1 MRIHGLKTV
10 FFAFG
15 HLNLKFES
23 DALPVSAR
31 GLLAQLSGT
40 RALTKHNKNKFDLV
54 VRKLQDR
61 TDAAAEQPAG
71 NDEQAAH
78 LDEAEQPAQPAVKP
92 ASGNGQVS
100 QVSHIDDRA

>member
-1 MRIHGLKTV
+1 M
-10 FFAFG
+10 
-15 HLNLKFES
+15 
-23 DALPVSAR
+23 
-31 GLLAQLSGT
+31 
-40 RALTKHNKNKFDLV
+40 
-54 VRKLQDR
+54 RKLQDR
-61 TDAAAEQPAG
+61 TDAAAEQTAEQAAG